1 MGVFS
6 RNRSWRG
13 GIGLS
18 KNKDQNPALAAAE
31 EAMNK
36 IYDCLNRGNSFV
48 LEAGAG
54 AGKTYSLIKTL
65 EYLISKR
72 GNNLLRNNQQIACIT
87 FTNVACDEIREE
99 LSDHPAVLVSTIHS
113 FCWSLIKHFQ
123 LILWEKLHHLPK
135 WEERLAAVTIKH
147 PVKIDYELGYRE
159 VDNEKILLGHD
170 DVILLTIQ
178 LMENIKF
185 RRIISSRYP
194 ILFIDEYQDTN
205 KAFADSLLK
214 YFLEEK
220 SNMIVGFFGD
230 SWQKIYDNG
239 CGTIVNKNLIRIDKR
254 SNFRSCKTIV
264 DVLNQIRPELKQV
277 VKDPHSTGYV
287 KVFHTNDWKGKRLED
302 KNWKD
307 DLPSEVARN
316 AVDVTE
322 EILTKDG
329 WDFSPERTKIL
340 MLTHKLLAHEQGYSG
355 IENVFQGRSEF
366 FVKLEDP
373 HLHFLVKTV
382 EPVCVAFENKKYG
395 DMFNLLER
403 RTPGIRS
410 IDDKK
415 IWHEDMATLLR
426 LRSEGTIGDVIDHL
440 LKTKRPR
447 LPSVV
452 EEREQELLKYDP
464 KNDNEKIE
472 SMERLRKLK
481 EVPYQEIVQLS
492 QFIEEKT
499 PFSTKHGVKGAE
511 FENVLVVIRRGWNR
525 YDFNKFLEYSQA
537 PESIPDKKQD
547 FYERNRNLFYVA
559 VSRPKKRLAVL
570 FTHKLSDKALVT
582 LEQWFGKE
590 NIQSI
595 GYLI

>member
-1 MGVFS
+1 M
-6 RNRSWRG
+6 
-13 GIGLS
+13 S

-307 DLPSEVARN
+307 DLPSEVARS

-373 HLHFLVKTV
+373 HLHFFVKTV

-464 KNDNEKIE
+464 KNDDEKIE
-472 SMERLRKLK
+472 SMERLGKLK

-525 YDFNKFLEYSQA
+525 YDFNKFLEYSQS

>member
-13 GIGLS
+13 GVELS

-205 KAFADSLLK
+205 QAFAESLLK
-214 YFLEEK
+214 YILDEK

-277 VKDPHSTGYV
+277 VKDPHLTGYV

-307 DLPSEVARN
+307 DLPSEVARS

-464 KNDNEKIE
+464 KNDDEKIE

>member
-13 GIGLS
+13 GVELS

-113 FCWSLIKHFQ
+113 FCWSLLKHFQ

-464 KNDNEKIE
+464 KNDDEKIA
-472 SMERLRKLK
+472 SMERLIKLK
-481 EVPYQEIVQLS
+481 EVPYQEIVSLRK
-492 QFIEEKT
+492 FIEEKT

-525 YDFNKFLEYSQA
+525 YDFNKFLEYSQS

>member
-13 GIGLS
+13 GVELS

-205 KAFADSLLK
+205 KAFADALLK

-277 VKDPHSTGYV
+277 VKDPNSTGYV

-447 LPSVV
+447 LPSIV

-464 KNDNEKIE
+464 KNDDEKIE

-525 YDFNKFLEYSQA
+525 YDFNKFLEYSQS